1 MDLIQNIHIGSIIK
15 KKLTEKSM
23 TITEFACKINRER
36 TTVYDIFERKS
47 IDVELLIKISH
58 VLDYDF
64 IHEVYFPSNTHAA
77 SRKILV
83 AFEIDEDELEKLEL
97 HKEIVRLEIP
107 EKKSRRFFPRK
118 TSGKSTIEMA

>member
-1 MDLIQNIHIGSIIK
+1 MKSTQNIHIGSIIK
-15 KKLTEKSM
+15 KVLTEKSM

-36 TTVYDIFERKS
+36 TTVYDIFNRKS

-64 IHEVYFPSNTHAA
+64 IHKVYFPSNTRVA

-83 AFEIDEDELEKLEL
+83 AFEVTEDELEKFEL
-97 HKEIVRLEIP
+97 HKEFVRLEMS
-107 EKKSRRFFPRK
+107 EK
-118 TSGKSTIEMA
+118 